1 MMAEMI
7 CYYIENKV
15 LKKFKKTFKKLIF
28 MEQIETYLTLLQNS
42 TKHCELIF
50 ERLKSETFEDFKQET
65 KGYTS
70 VGLLFSKEI
79 LNIED
84 INEETFE
91 RLKVQS
97 KALITIYYMSQSY
110 LKQQEIHIDNLL
122 KKVN

>member
-1 MMAEMI
+1 MI

-70 VGLLFSKEI
+70 VGLLFSKETLKI
-79 LNIED
+79 GD
-84 INEETFE
+84 INEETFNT
-91 RLKVQS
+91 LKEQS
-97 KALITIYYMSQSY
+97 KALITIYYMIQSY
-110 LKQQEIHIDNLL
+110 LKQQEMHIDNLL
-122 KKVN
+122 KKDN